1 MENLPI
7 QNQKRNKLSS
17 IKTKTKLR
25 TYLYPA
31 LAGTILGLSRLPIHL
46 GFLVFFAFIPLFH
59 FFSEQRKKKE
69 TFFAAAAFGSTY
81 TLVCL
86 HWISL
91 VTFPGYLGIFVLFA
105 VYFYFVFQLYYFIK
119 QQNPKFGY
127 LGFIL
132 IWISFEFLQ
141 NFSEFSFPWF
151 NLGYSLSEYLPFIQP
166 VELGG
171 MSFLSLL
178 ILLVNILLFELK
190 GNFKRNIIIVSAIII
205 LWSAYGVIRLKT
217 IQLTKTD
224 FNASIVQVSIPQD
237 KKWEELY
244 RDSTFA
250 LYENF
255 SHKAVKEKTDLI
267 IWPESS
273 TPVYLL
279 KQMEYRKWILDLS
292 EELETDIFTGFPHY
306 KYVGEDYPNKFKFYN
321 SATLIGKNRKVYP
334 PYYKNIL
341 VPFGERIP
349 FLKYFP
355 FLWNV
360 HLGQANW
367 EYGEKLEYYT
377 VNGYKFSPLICFE
390 IAFPSLTT
398 KMAKND
404 VDFIVNITNDAWFHR
419 SAGTYQHA
427 AMTKFRAIETRK
439 QIYRAANTGYS
450 LIVSPTGEFLKQ
462 TKLFEKIT
470 INNHL
475 YIYENNSYFTK
486 YLFWFP
492 IVFVVGAGILLVY
505 SVIDCLIN
513 RKRKL

>member
-1 MENLPI
+1 MLLKIE
-7 QNQKRNKLSS
+7 
-17 IKTKTKLR
+17 TKTKFKP
-25 TYLYPA
+25 YLFPT
-31 LAGTILGLSRLPIHL
+31 LAGTLLGLSRLPVHL

-59 FFSEQRKKKE
+59 FFSKQRKKKE
-69 TFFAAAAFGSTY
+69 ILFAATAFGSAY

-91 VTFPGYLGIFVLFA
+91 VTFPGYLGIFFLFA
-105 VYFYFVFQLYYFIK
+105 TYFYIVFQLYYFIK
-119 QQNPKFGY
+119 HQNSKFGY

-132 IWISFEFLQ
+132 VWISFEFLQ
-141 NFSEFSFPWF
+141 NFGEFSFPWF
-151 NLGYSLSEYLPFIQP
+151 NLGYSLSDYLPFIQP

-171 MSFLSLL
+171 LSLLSLL
-178 ILLVNILLFELK
+178 ILIANILLFELK
-190 GNFKRNIIIVSAIII
+190 GNFKRNLIVISAIII
-205 LWSAYGVIRLKT
+205 VWSAYGVIRLKT
-217 IQLTKTD
+217 INLTKTD

-244 RDSTFA
+244 KDSTFT
-250 LYENF
+250 LYEKF
-255 SHKAVKEKTDLI
+255 SNDAAEIETDLI
-267 IWPESS
+267 IWPESA

-279 KQMEYRKWILDLS
+279 RQMEYRKWILDLS
-292 EELETDIFTGFPHY
+292 EELKTNIFTGFPHY
-306 KYVGEDYPNKFKFYN
+306 KYVGENHPNKFKFYN
-321 SATLIGKNRKVYP
+321 SATLIGKNRKAHV

-367 EYGEKLEYYT
+367 EYGEKLEYYS

-390 IAFPSLTT
+390 IAFPQLTT
-398 KMAKND
+398 EMAKND

-450 LIVSPTGEFLKQ
+450 LVVSPTGEFLKQ

-470 INNHL
+470 IINPL
-475 YIYENNSYFTK
+475 YIYKNNSYFTK

-492 IVFVVGAGILLVY
+492 FVFVIGAGILFVY
-505 SVIDCLIN
+505 SVIYCLIN
-513 RKRKL
+513 RKRNS

>member
-1 MENLPI
+1 V
-7 QNQKRNKLSS
+7 RNKLVS
-17 IKTKTKLR
+17 IRTKTKLK

-31 LAGTILGLSRLPIHL
+31 LSGTILGLSRLPIHL

-59 FFSEQRKKKE
+59 FFSNQRKKKE
-69 TFFAAAAFGSTY
+69 IFFAAAAFGSAY

-91 VTFPGYLGIFVLFA
+91 VTFPGYLGIFILFA
-105 VYFYFVFQLYYFIK
+105 VYFYIIFQLYYFIK
-119 QQNPKFGY
+119 QQNPEFGY
-127 LGFIL
+127 LGFIF

-141 NFSEFSFPWF
+141 NFGEFSFPWF
-151 NLGYSLSEYLPFIQP
+151 NLGYSLADYLPFIQLA
-166 VELGG
+166 ELGG
-171 MSFLSLL
+171 LALFSLL
-178 ILLVNILLFELK
+178 ILFINILLFESK
-190 GNFKRNIIIVSAIII
+190 RNFKRNIIIVSAIII
-205 LWSAYGVIRLKT
+205 VWSIYGVIRLKT

-224 FNASIVQVSIPQD
+224 FNASIVQVSIPQED
-237 KKWEELY
+237 KWEEMY
-244 RDSTFA
+244 KDSTFA
-250 LYENF
+250 LYEEF
-255 SHKAVKEKTDLI
+255 SHKAAKEKTDLI

-279 KQMEYRKWILDLS
+279 KRMKYRKWILDLS
-292 EELETDIFTGFPHY
+292 EELKTDIFTGFPHY
-306 KYVGEDYPNKFKFYN
+306 KYVGEDYPNKYKFYN
-321 SATLIGKNRKVYP
+321 SATLIGKNRKIYP

-367 EYGEKLEYYT
+367 EYGDKLEYYT

-390 IAFPSLTT
+390 IAFPLITT
-398 KMAKND
+398 EMAKND

-427 AMTKFRAIETRK
+427 VMTKFRAIETRK

-450 LIVSPTGEFLKQ
+450 LVVSPTGEFLKQ
-462 TKLFEKIT
+462 TKLFEKTT
-470 INNHL
+470 INSSL

-486 YLFWFP
+486 YFFWFP
-492 IVFVVGAGILLVY
+492 FVFVIGAGVLLIV
-505 SVIDCLIN
+505 SLLF
-513 RKRKL
+513 RRRLTQKRYEKE

>member
-7 QNQKRNKLSS
+7 LNQKSNKLSL
-17 IKTKTKLR
+17 IKRK
-25 TYLYPA
+25 TYLFPVF
-31 LAGTILGLSRLPIHL
+31 AGTILGLSRLPIHL

-59 FFSEQRKKKE
+59 FFSEERKKKE
-69 TFFAAAAFGSTY
+69 IFLAAAAFGSAY
-81 TLVCL
+81 TLVSL

-91 VTFPGYLGIFVLFA
+91 VTFPGYLGTFLLFA
-105 VYFYFVFQLYYFIK
+105 AYFYIVFQFYYFIK
-119 QQNPKFGY
+119 QQNSKFGY

-132 IWISFEFLQ
+132 VWISFEFLQ
-141 NFSEFSFPWF
+141 NFGEFSFPWF
-151 NLGYSLSEYLPFIQP
+151 NLGYSLAEYLPFIQP
-166 VELGG
+166 VDLGG

-178 ILLVNILLFELK
+178 ILLVNILLFELRS
-190 GNFKRNIIIVSAIII
+190 NFKRNLTLISIIII
-205 LWSAYGVIRLKT
+205 LWSTYGVIRLKT

-224 FNASIVQVSIPQD
+224 FNASIVQASIPQD
-237 KKWEELY
+237 KKWEEIYL
-244 RDSTFA
+244 DSTLS
-250 LYENF
+250 LYEEF
-255 SHKAVKEKTDLI
+255 SSKAAEEKTDLI
-267 IWPESS
+267 IWPESA

-279 KQMEYRKWILDLS
+279 RQMEYRKWILNLS
-292 EELETDIFTGFPHY
+292 DELKTDIFTGFPHY
-306 KYVGEDYPNKFKFYN
+306 KYVGKSHPNGFLFYN
-321 SATLIGKNRKVYP
+321 SATLIGKNRKVHV

-367 EYGEKLEYYT
+367 EYGEKLEYYS
-377 VNGYKFSPLICFE
+377 VNNYKFSPLICFE
-390 IAFPSLTT
+390 IAFPAPTT
-398 KMAKND
+398 EMAKND

-427 AMTKFRAIETRK
+427 VMTKFRAIETRK

-450 LIVSPTGEFLKQ
+450 LVVSPTGEFLKQ
-462 TKLFEKIT
+462 TKLFEKTT
-470 INNHL
+470 ISYPL

-492 IVFVVGAGILLVY
+492 FVFVIGAGALLIV
-505 SVIDCLIN
+505 SLLF
-513 RKRKL
+513 RRRFTQKRYEKE